1 MLLNSHH
8 AQCSVLSWVR
18 RETKQREGKGNKKRK
33 EMRRRKGKGE
43 FEGTGMNEDKRPCLP
58 RTSRGEN

>member
-1 MLLNSHH
+1 MLGAELG
-8 AQCSVLSWVR
+8 Q
-18 RETKQREGKGNKKRK
+18 EGNKGRK
-33 EMRRRKGKGE
+33 EMSRRKGKGE

>member
-1 MLLNSHH
+1 MLSAELG
-8 AQCSVLSWVR
+8 Q
-18 RETKQREGKGNKKRK
+18 KGNKAKGREREGNKGRK

-43 FEGTGMNEDKRPCLP
+43 EGEFEGTGMNEGKRPCLP